1 MGSKLGEINGMKIIV
16 ECECGNKIEID
27 PETRGQVA
35 YFSRNLR
42 NHEFDLYEAQIEKNL
57 DYDTVTDSDDVSV
70 KLKEIRIDCKNCGN
84 YIVLDCD
91 C

>member
-1 MGSKLGEINGMKIIV
+1 MKVII
-16 ECECGNKIEID
+16 ECECGNRVEID
-27 PETRGQVA
+27 PATRGQVA
-35 YFSRNLR
+35 YFSRVLRDHTFNLY
-42 NHEFDLYEAQIEKNL
+42 DAQIEKNL

-70 KLKEIRIDCKNCGN
+70 KLKEIRIDCQNCGN

>member
-1 MGSKLGEINGMKIIV
+1 MGEINGMKIIV

-42 NHEFDLYEAQIEKNL
+42 NHEFDLYEAQIEKIWIM
-57 DYDTVTDSDDVSV
+57 
-70 KLKEIRIDCKNCGN
+70 IR
-84 YIVLDCD
+84 
-91 C
+91 